1 MLDAIPSVVI
11 VNSGSSDGD
20 SINDVTS
27 KKRKFAKVT
36 SDKTK
41 YDTRLKFLKER
52 LQLNPCENFF
62 HFSIAYCFYEDLVY
76 KNIFAVNVNFSGSH
90 NIQKS

>member
-20 SINDVTS
+20 SLNDVTS

-41 YDTRLKFLKER
+41 YDTRLNFLKR
-52 LQLNPCENFF
+52 DRN
-62 HFSIAYCFYEDLVY
+62 
-76 KNIFAVNVNFSGSH
+76 
-90 NIQKS
+90 